1 MDNLFKDLE
10 SLGLDQIE
18 DQDIYKEELPV
29 KKVQKKKSLAHDI
42 LYQRSVDCPCCQK
55 SFKVTSIRS
64 GRIRFRDSDLDLRP
78 RYNSFDPIP
87 YDVIVC
93 PHCGY
98 AALNKYFMK
107 ASSAKIELV
116 QAKVSKNYRGK
127 EYPMVLIYEDA
138 IERYKLAL
146 YCSTIGLDS
155 LGMKAYL
162 CLKISWLYRGWYE
175 ELQKVQEE
183 DKEQDEDTAVEAKMK
198 QLQMQELVF
207 TEKAHEGFI
216 KAYEKEAFPIM
227 GIDAISFEFLLAE
240 LSRRLGD
247 IDSAKR
253 WLGRVLMHKNI
264 SKRMGNKIYEIKE
277 LIKEASASS

>member
-18 DQDIYKEELPV
+18 EQDIYKEKVPV
-29 KKVQKKKSLAHDI
+29 KKVQKKKSLAHEI
-42 LYQRSVDCPCCQK
+42 LYLRSAECPCCGN
-55 SFKVTSIRS
+55 SFKITSIRT
-64 GRIRFRDSDLDLRP
+64 GRIRFKDSDLDLRP
-78 RYNSFDPIP
+78 RYNNFDPIP
-87 YDVIVC
+87 YDVNVC
-93 PHCGY
+93 PNCGY

-127 EYPMVLIYEDA
+127 EYPMVLTYEDA
-138 IERYKLAL
+138 VERYKLAL

-175 ELQKVQEE
+175 ELEKVQ
-183 DKEQDEDTAVEAKMK
+183 DKDSSVELKMK

-207 TEKAHEGFI
+207 TEKAHQGLI
-216 KAYEKEAFPIM
+216 KAYEKETFPIM
-227 GIDAISFEFLLAE
+227 GIDSMSYEFLLAE

-247 IDSAKR
+247 INSAKR
-253 WLGRVLMHKNI
+253 WIGRVLAHKNI

-277 LIKEASASS
+277 LMKGDNVS